1 MINLVNRMI
10 SKAFARFLKEKNVY
24 MDYVR
29 NVINYSYLL
38 NFKPN
43 AYYFERD
50 PLKYLTQ
57 AFVWGNA
64 KYPSYIGNNDEYSNN
79 AYSAGKHRF
88 WENINK
94 EWLSLC
100 RIQYKDI

>member
-29 NVINYSYLL
+29 NVIDYRYAH

-43 AYYFERD
+43 AYYFKKQ
-50 PLKYLTQ
+50 PLRYLSQ

-64 KYPSYIGNNDEYSNN
+64 KYPSYIGDNNVYSMD
-79 AYSAGKHRF
+79 KHKF
-88 WENINK
+88 WKNINK

-100 RIQYKDI
+100 RTKKEEA

>member
-29 NVINYSYLL
+29 NVIDYDDRL
-38 NFKPN
+38 NFKPD
-43 AYYFERD
+43 AYYFEKD

-64 KYPSYIGNNDEYSNN
+64 KYPSYIGNNDVCSNN
-79 AYSAGKHRF
+79 VCSMEKHKF

-94 EWLSLC
+94 EWVALC

>member
-10 SKAFARFLKEKNVY
+10 SKAFARFLKENNVY

-29 NVINYSYLL
+29 NVIDYCVSL
-38 NFKPN
+38 NFKPD
-43 AYYFERD
+43 ASYFEKD
-50 PLKYLTQ
+50 PLKYLSH

-64 KYPSYIGNNDEYSNN
+64 KYPSYIGNNDVCSNN
-79 AYSAGKHRF
+79 VCSMEKHKF

-100 RIQYKDI
+100 RSKSKNI